1 MTIKLARRAALV
13 ALSLLVAWP
22 GRTQTITQNQT
33 TPDRVETVS
42 LEPAVLEIA
51 PITGTL
57 KGQQLVWFGKED
69 AKDRRFQA
77 ANMSVAFLRNEATGG
92 VKMTFAANVSSF
104 GYRPVD
110 EAKLNVIVRTKSGAA
125 IHSWNFGISVRCADK
140 DRPLAPVTH
149 DVPNDIAANVFTN
162 VGTVEIAD
170 YREPNHPRVRVRRCQ
185 S

>member
-1 MTIKLARRAALV
+1 MGAVPSSRSSSISFRCDEFVRRNLTTTV
-13 ALSLLVAWP
+13 A
-22 GRTQTITQNQT
+22 
-33 TPDRVETVS
+33 
-42 LEPAVLEIA
+42 
-51 PITGTL
+51 
-57 KGQQLVWFGKED
+57 
-69 AKDRRFQA
+69 
-77 ANMSVAFLRNEATGG
+77 
-92 VKMTFAANVSSF
+92 
-104 GYRPVD
+104 
-110 EAKLNVIVRTKSGAA
+110 SGAA